1 MRRQF
6 SPVTSFSHFADTFFL
21 INHISAVIFSLE
33 EASCYS
39 SLNRFRSI
47 PLKDSRFLEAWYVS
61 LPQRGKDPIS
71 LIFEMDTC
79 SQSELEKDIEDVKLL
94 QEALRYQEDD
104 PSQQQQALRALAD
117 ILSQNS
123 ESFPFDKCSS
133 FCST

>member
-1 MRRQF
+1 MKL
-6 SPVTSFSHFADTFFL
+6 D
-21 INHISAVIFSLE
+21 I
-33 EASCYS
+33 
-39 SLNRFRSI
+39 
-47 PLKDSRFLEAWYVS
+47 VS
-61 LPQRGKDPIS
+61 VSQRGKDPIS

-79 SQSELEKDIEDVKLL
+79 GQSELEKEIEDVKLL

>member
-1 MRRQF
+1 
-6 SPVTSFSHFADTFFL
+6 
-21 INHISAVIFSLE
+21 
-33 EASCYS
+33 
-39 SLNRFRSI
+39 
-47 PLKDSRFLEAWYVS
+47 
-61 LPQRGKDPIS
+61 
-71 LIFEMDTC
+71 MDTC

-123 ESFPFDKCSS
+123 ESFPFDKCS

>member
-1 MRRQF
+1 
-6 SPVTSFSHFADTFFL
+6 
-21 INHISAVIFSLE
+21 
-33 EASCYS
+33 
-39 SLNRFRSI
+39 
-47 PLKDSRFLEAWYVS
+47 
-61 LPQRGKDPIS
+61 
-71 LIFEMDTC
+71 MDTC

-133 FCST
+133 FLQYIKLMCISCSEKNVSSELFTLKLKSIISSLRTL

>member
-1 MRRQF
+1 
-6 SPVTSFSHFADTFFL
+6 
-21 INHISAVIFSLE
+21 
-33 EASCYS
+33 
-39 SLNRFRSI
+39 
-47 PLKDSRFLEAWYVS
+47 
-61 LPQRGKDPIS
+61 
-71 LIFEMDTC
+71 MDTC

-123 ESFPFDKCSS
+123 ESFPFDKCSF